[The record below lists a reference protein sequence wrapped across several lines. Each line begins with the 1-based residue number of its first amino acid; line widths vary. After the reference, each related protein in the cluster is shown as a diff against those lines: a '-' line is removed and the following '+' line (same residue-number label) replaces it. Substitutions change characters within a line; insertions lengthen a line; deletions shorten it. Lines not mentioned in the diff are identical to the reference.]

1 MKTAE
6 ILRNILNLLDAEEQ
20 EAQQQPVVVN
30 INNGDTA
37 QDQSTETP
45 VADNELGVM
54 VPPLQQ
60 KIELA
65 KKAHGVDSVY
75 APVDDEEPDELDII
89 KQNAGLSTAIAADE
103 DEPLEG

>member
-6 ILRNILNLLDAEEQ
+6 ILRNILNLLDAEEH

-60 KIELA
+60 KIELH
-65 KKAHGVDSVY
+65 KKAHGLDNVY
-75 APVDDEEPDELDII
+75 DQSNDGTPDELTII
-89 KQNAGLSTAIAADE
+89 KRNAGIASITTPDE
-103 DEPLEG
+103 DEPFEG

>member
-1 MKTAE
+1 
-6 ILRNILNLLDAEEQ
+6 
-20 EAQQQPVVVN
+20 
-30 INNGDTA
+30 
-37 QDQSTETP
+37 
-45 VADNELGVM
+45 M